1 MPAAACL
8 RLRSLDWLDNEHRDF
23 TARTG
28 PVAGKLRIGSVGP
41 LPPLGLLLA
50 EDFAGSHILLDRAV
64 LQLDKWIRN
73 KVVVP
78 ERILGRAR
86 IRSDYGVNAVVLD
99 PHQRDLTDLA
109 GLRALAG

>member
-1 MPAAACL
+1 MLAAACL
-8 RLRSLDWLDNEHRDF
+8 GLRSLDWLDNEQRNF
-23 TARTG
+23 AACAG
-28 PVAGKLRIGSVGP
+28 PVIGEFRIGGVGP

-50 EDFAGSHILLDRAV
+50 EDFAGPHILLDRAV

-73 KVVVP
+73 EVVVP

-86 IRSDYGVNAVVLD
+86 MRSDHGINAVVFD

-109 GLRALAG
+109 GLCALAG